1 MPPCQQAL
9 APQYAGGE
17 EGRNSSLGPRGSRRT
32 MLGFLFRGL
41 IAEPARGE
49 ALFAA
54 VTAEARRRSWY
65 VDGAIPDTL
74 DGRFAVLAT
83 ITALVLVRLER
94 EGERG
99 HAALVAL
106 TERFIEVMEA
116 EHRELGLGDPTLGRT
131 VRKLVGSLA
140 RRTELWR
147 SALAGEPD
155 WPEAA
160 RQSLYKGEV
169 RPDAL
174 AHSARA
180 LRDFEAMLDRCDLAA
195 LSEGTLG

>member
-1 MPPCQQAL
+1 MPSCQQAL

-41 IAEPARGE
+41 TAQPARGE

-65 VDGAIPDTL
+65 VDGAVPDTL

-83 ITALVLVRLER
+83 IMALVLVRLER

-99 HAALVAL
+99 HAASVAL
-106 TERFIEVMEA
+106 TERFIEVMES
-116 EHRELGLGDPTLGRT
+116 EHRELGLGDPTLGKT
-131 VRKLVGSLA
+131 VRKLVGMLA

-147 SALAGEPD
+147 GANND
-155 WPEAA
+155 WIEAT
-160 RQSLYKGEV
+160 RESLYKGEV
-169 RPDAL
+169 AEEPMK
-174 AHSARA
+174 HSAAA
-180 LRDFEAMLDRCDLAA
+180 LRQLAQRLDAAPLAQLEQGRIA
-195 LSEGTLG
+195 